1 MDEQLAAMER
11 KLKIG
16 EAVYLVLFLAS
27 LAMIV
32 VHSGTEI
39 WALAL
44 GGAVLTRVLFNQPL
58 RAKIQTARAER
69 TRVQDR
75 LIVTEQVES
84 AVMDKIHSGRP

>member
-1 MDEQLAAMER
+1 MEEQLESLQR

-39 WALAL
+39 WALTL
-44 GGAVLTRVLFNQPL
+44 GGAVLTRVLYNQPL
-58 RAKIQTARAER
+58 RARIQTAVTER
-69 TRVQDR
+69 NRVHDR
-75 LIVTEQVES
+75 VVVTEQVES
-84 AVMDKIHSGRP
+84 AVLDRLQTHK